1 MGTVVALGFA
11 AAIVYGTSDFLGGF
25 AARSLPALHVTLL
38 AFAAGTATS
47 GLLLP
52 MVASSWS
59 PGAMIFGAVAGVAA
73 AGSIW
78 LLYSALALGPVS
90 VLAPLVAVVA
100 ALVPVAY
107 GLTHGERL
115 GVPGETAIGA
125 VVVSGA
131 LLAYDPAGTSYL
143 TTRALLTGLGAG
155 IVTGAY
161 LVVLD
166 LTPPASGA
174 APVVVEFAVGTAVL
188 GVLAALHHHRSRR
201 HAQLVMTAQPTGR
214 LVSRRVALASGASQA
229 VADVIVIVGIHR
241 GNLAVMAAL
250 MALYPLGTI
259 ACARIITKERL
270 AHLQAVG
277 VVLAVAA
284 SVALGVAGKAA

>member
-1 MGTVVALGFA
+1 M
-11 AAIVYGTSDFLGGF
+11 
-25 AARSLPALHVTLL
+25 TLL

-52 MVASSWS
+52 LVASNWS
-59 PGAMIFGAVAGVAA
+59 PGAIIFGAVAGVAA

-78 LLYSALALGPVS
+78 LLYSAFAIGPVS

-115 GVPGETAIGA
+115 GVTGKAAIGG

-131 LLAYDPAGTSYL
+131 VLAYDPAGTSHL

-161 LVVLD
+161 LVALD

-174 APVVVEFAVGTAVL
+174 APILVEFAVGTAVL

-201 HAQLVMTAQPTGR
+201 HAELAAARRQTGHR
-214 LVSRRVALASGASQA
+214 VSRRVALASGASQA
-229 VADVIVIVGIHR
+229 LADVIVIVGIHR
-241 GNLAVMAAL
+241 DDLAVMAAL